1 MAAIATPPAIPEQT
15 ADGERIYA
23 VEGMHK
29 YVVPDFTIKDL
40 LDAIPAHCFKR
51 SAFRSSLYVIWDFAL
66 IAVLAYAVT
75 QGNTYV
81 QGLALPTYANAAAQF
96 ALWNAYWF
104 AAGIVGTG
112 IWVLA
117 HECGHQAFSES
128 KTINN
133 AVGFV
138 LHSALGVPYH
148 SWRISHGKHHAAT
161 GHMTRD
167 QVFVPW
173 TRTEWGLPALDENR
187 EDLEGRWIAESMRK
201 EMRDAFE
208 ETPLYQTYKLLV
220 QQLGGW
226 QAYLLTN
233 ASGQSHYPTGT
244 NHFDPNSPVFD
255 ARHYWQIVASDIG
268 IAAWL
273 GTLGVW
279 GYYRGFSEVALY
291 YLPIYFWVH
300 HWLVLITF
308 LQHTDPLLPH
318 YRAGMW
324 TFPRGA
330 LATIDR
336 TLLGPIGAWFLHGIA
351 ETHVAHHIHSK
362 IPHYHA
368 WDATRALKARLG
380 PCYMESKENML
391 VSLWRCYK
399 ECKFVED
406 KGDVVFFKNAQ
417 GTAKAV
423 AVFADKG
430 MISDSGVDVQ

>member
-1 MAAIATPPAIPEQT
+1 MAAIPTPPAIPEQT
-15 ADGERIYA
+15 ADGERIF
-23 VEGMHK
+23 VQQGMQK

-51 SAFRSSLYVIWDFAL
+51 NAFRSALYVIWDFSLLA
-66 IAVLAYAVT
+66 ALAYAVT
-75 QGNTYV
+75 QGNVFLQT
-81 QGLALPTYANAAAQF
+81 LALPTIANAAAQF

-104 AAGIVGTG
+104 ASGLVATG
-112 IWVLA
+112 VWVLA

-161 GHMTRD
+161 GHMSRD

-173 TRTEWGLPALDENR
+173 TRSEFKLPEFDENR

-201 EMRDAFE
+201 ELREAVE
-208 ETPLYQTYKLLV
+208 ETPIYQTYKLLV

-233 ASGQSHYPTGT
+233 VSGQNDCPPGT
-244 NHFDPNSPVFD
+244 NHFNPNAAIFD
-255 ARHYWQIVASDIG
+255 ARHYWQVIASDIG
-268 IAAWL
+268 IALWL
-273 GTLGVW
+273 GGLGTW
-279 GYYRGFSEVALY
+279 AYYRGIGEVGLF
-291 YLPIYFWVH
+291 YLPIYLWVH

-318 YRAGMW
+318 YRGGAW

-336 TLLGPIGAWFLHGIA
+336 KLMGPIGGWVLHGIA

-362 IPHYHA
+362 MPHYHA
-368 WDATRALKARLG
+368 WAATEALKARLG
-380 PCYMESKENML
+380 PCYMESKENMFKA
-391 VSLWRCYK
+391 LWISYR

-406 KGDVVFFKNAQ
+406 KGDVLFFKNAS
-417 GTAKAV
+417 GLAKAYP
-423 AVFADKG
+423 VFPDKG